1 LKHHYTLF
9 IDEAGDDKTHR
20 LKPENVSGNSEWL
33 CIGGYLVRSHL
44 ENELDERRNYLSK
57 LIGGQPGQALHYRNC
72 KPWNRLKLCKGISEF
87 SARSFVVCSFKKT
100 MVGYRNERAE
110 AAGNA
115 SSNKQYLYNF
125 VVRLLLERVTEFV
138 ESDANVKNIAK
149 PKIKIV
155 MASRKGHHFGMFKA
169 YVHQLINQAK
179 SGRTH
184 LKTKEIKADLLSYGL
199 IERAPASAVAGL
211 QLADIVVSATF
222 QSIET
227 LSPNNHDSPAKHLRK
242 IIYGKRRWL
251 SGPILRHNL
260 GMTLY
265 PASQVIDLISSE
277 QKNFFESYGY
287 NFDRLSQ

>member
-1 LKHHYTLF
+1 M
-9 IDEAGDDKTHR
+9 
-20 LKPENVSGNSEWL
+20 
-33 CIGGYLVRSHL
+33 
-44 ENELDERRNYLSK
+44 
-57 LIGGQPGQALHYRNC
+57 IGGQPGQALHYRNC

-110 AAGNA
+110 AAGNS
-115 SSNKQYLYNF
+115 SSNKQFLYNF

-138 ESDANVKNIAK
+138 ESDANVKKIDK

-155 MASRKGHHFGMFKA
+155 MAARKGHHFGMFKA

-184 LKTKEIKADLLSYGL
+184 LDTKVIKADLLSYGL
-199 IERAPASAVAGL
+199 IERAPASTLAGL
-211 QLADIVVSATF
+211 QLADIVVSSTF

-227 LSPNNHDSPAKHLRK
+227 LSPNTQDMPAKHLRK
-242 IIYGKRRWL
+242 IIYGKKRWT
-251 SGPILRHNL
+251 SGPIYRNGL

-265 PASQVIDLISSE
+265 PANDVIELINSSQKE
-277 QKNFFESYGY
+277 FFEYYGY
-287 NFDRLSQ
+287 NFDWLKQNKAKAPNR